1 MRITKLIKSIGLAA
15 ILGVFSVF
23 APGCSD
29 DDDPSQRNVGVGTV
43 SGCVTD
49 EQQNPVQGVVVSMPE
64 TEISTS
70 TGVDGRYT
78 LSGVPMTS
86 GIISF
91 SKEGYQTASVTV
103 VASKFD
109 ENKQA
114 TVNVELVYANARIS
128 GIVYDAN
135 ANGVPMAGATVSVS
149 ATQQTQTDNSG
160 RFELAGLILQ
170 DYEVTFSKEGYTP
183 VIRKVTVNDFVDGVA
198 SLEVSMGNPEIL
210 RGLTKDD
217 LKSAEKWYYNE
228 YRGGRNA
235 ENYPHWDWACNYMC
249 TLDFR
254 GDWEEQNEGTTLRIR
269 NTPDDQRNNP
279 VDMEMF
285 DSFVFGSK
293 LITADNYLM
302 TLESRTHS
310 ASDDAPA
317 YYGIQVVDLSEAEP
331 KAKLIGGVRTLNSE
345 NYVQIPVNLSEYIG
359 KEVVIA
365 IGTFRQQEGDYWKQ
379 FVIRRIAFSAEP
391 ISALWAWLPGT
402 PVAGLEGWQMT
413 MEMVRSTMPHTK
425 KLFTGISPISGNRDS
440 YVDAYRSWRS
450 VDHFA
455 AEWSFMPLTKDP
467 EVFPGEGYLIKTRG
481 GNSVSTKVPE
491 SYFYAKYAVAPGC
504 NRMTLTTRNFSSSNA
519 TFFKVTA
526 ITEDGTVT
534 HLSPVS
540 NTAKFAEA
548 AADGCWKFIHESG
561 DKGNPDAYADFV
573 YDLSAFNGKNV
584 MITIGVFKGEANGDE
599 NKLVIYKLQM
609 N

>member
-1 MRITKLIKSIGLAA
+1 MRITKLIKSIGLATL
-15 ILGVFSVF
+15 LGVFSIF

-29 DDDPSQRNVGVGTV
+29 DDPAQRNVGFGTV

-91 SKEGYQTASVTV
+91 TKEGYQTASVTV

-114 TVNVELVYANARIS
+114 TVNVELVYANARIV
-128 GIVYDAN
+128 GVVYDAN
-135 ANGVPMAGATVSVS
+135 AGGVPMAGATVSVS
-149 ATQQTQTDNSG
+149 ATQKTETDNSG
-160 RFELAGLILQ
+160 NFELAGLILQ
-170 DYEVTFSKEGYTP
+170 DYEVTFSKDGYTP
-183 VIRKVTVNDFVDGVA
+183 VIRKVSINDFVDGVA

-310 ASDDAPA
+310 TSDDAPA

-331 KAKLIGGVRTLNSE
+331 SAKLIGGVRALNSE
-345 NYVQIPVNLSEYIG
+345 NYVQIPVNLSDYIG

-365 IGTFRQQEGDYWKQ
+365 IGTFRQQAGDYWKQ

-391 ISALWAWLPGT
+391 LSALWAWLPGT

-425 KLFTGISPISGNRDS
+425 KVFTGISPVGGNRDS
-440 YVDAYRSWRS
+440 YVDAYRAWRN

-455 AEWSFMPLTKDP
+455 SQWSFIPLTKDP

-491 SYFYAKYAVAPGC
+491 SYFYAKYAIAPGC
-504 NRMTLTTRNFSSSNA
+504 NRMTLTTRNFSSTNA

-534 HLSPVS
+534 HMSPVS
-540 NTAKFAEA
+540 NTANFAEA

-561 DKGNPDAYADFV
+561 DNGNPDAYADFV
-573 YDLSAFNGKNV
+573 YDFSAFNGKNI

-599 NKLVIYKLQM
+599 NKLVFYKLQM